1 MKLSNVKSQE
11 RKKTIWDYLSR
22 HFGKSFWI
30 MTIWCVSCAPTMSIP
45 AMLPVTG
52 GEAKANIVA
61 SPEYL
66 DFGIRELNSVS
77 MAKKVTIR
85 NDGAEP
91 LLINKLT
98 ATAGFFI
105 VANTCLRPQTTIAQG
120 DTCNVEIVFK
130 PNMPRIWVGELQIEY
145 ASNQFAVIPLR
156 GSAEERFLADVSR

>member
-1 MKLSNVKSQE
+1 MKAAKVNFQVSGTSLRQYV
-11 RKKTIWDYLSR
+11 
-22 HFGKSFWI
+22 GKVFLILVILCTGCTPSAQI
-30 MTIWCVSCAPTMSIP
+30 KG
-45 AMLPVTG
+45 MLPVTG
-52 GEAKANIVA
+52 GEVQADIVF
-61 SPEYL
+61 SPEMI

-77 MAKKVTIR
+77 MTKKVTIR

-91 LLINKLT
+91 LLINKIT

-105 VANTCLRPQTTIAQG
+105 VANTCLAPQKTINQG

-145 ASNQFAVIPLR
+145 GSNQFTVIPLR

>member
-1 MKLSNVKSQE
+1 MKALKSNFQE
-11 RKKTIWDYLSR
+11 RGTSLWR
-22 HFGKSFWI
+22 HIGKVFLMLVI
-30 MTIWCVSCAPTMSIP
+30 LCAGCAPSTQIK
-45 AMLPVTG
+45 AVLPVTG
-52 GEAKANIVA
+52 GETKANIFA

-85 NDGAEP
+85 NDGVEP

-105 VANTCLRPQTTIAQG
+105 VANTCLAPQKTIAQG

-130 PNMPRIWVGELQIEY
+130 PNMPRIWVGELQVEY
-145 ASNQFAVIPLR
+145 ASNQFAVVPLR

>member
-1 MKLSNVKSQE
+1 MKAANVKSQE

-22 HFGKSFWI
+22 HFGKAFWI
-30 MTIWCVSCAPTMSIP
+30 MTIWCVSCTANTSFP

-52 GEAKANIVA
+52 GEVKANIVF
-61 SPEYL
+61 SPDRI

-105 VANTCLRPQTTIAQG
+105 VANTCLAPQTAIDQG
-120 DTCNVEIVFK
+120 ETCNIEIVFK
-130 PNMPRIWVGELQIEY
+130 PNMPRIWAGELQIEY
-145 ASNQFAVIPLR
+145 ASNQFIVIPLR
-156 GSAEERFLADVSR
+156 GSAADVSR

>member
-1 MKLSNVKSQE
+1 MKALKSNFQE
-11 RKKTIWDYLSR
+11 RGTSLWR
-22 HFGKSFWI
+22 HIGKVFLMLVI
-30 MTIWCVSCAPTMSIP
+30 LCAGCAPSAQIR

-52 GEAKANIVA
+52 GEVKADIVF
-61 SPEYL
+61 SPNKI

-105 VANTCLRPQTTIAQG
+105 VANTCLAPQTAIDQG
-120 DTCNVEIVFK
+120 ETCNIEIVFK
-130 PNMPRIWVGELQIEY
+130 PNMPRIWAGELQIEY
-145 ASNQFAVIPLR
+145 ASNQFIVIPLR
-156 GSAEERFLADVSR
+156 GSAADVSR

>member
-1 MKLSNVKSQE
+1 MKAANVKSQE

-22 HFGKSFWI
+22 HFGKAFWI
-30 MTIWCVSCAPTMSIP
+30 MTIWCVSCTANTSIP

-52 GEAKANIVA
+52 GEVKADIVF
-61 SPEYL
+61 SPDRI

-98 ATAGFFI
+98 ATAGFSLLQI
-105 VANTCLRPQTTIAQG
+105 PAWRLKRLSTREKHAILRSCSSRTCLEYGRG
-120 DTCNVEIVFK
+120 NYRS
-130 PNMPRIWVGELQIEY
+130 NMLPTNL
-145 ASNQFAVIPLR
+145 S
-156 GSAEERFLADVSR
+156 

>member
-1 MKLSNVKSQE
+1 MKAANVKSQE

-30 MTIWCVSCAPTMSIP
+30 MTIWCVSCTANTSFP

-52 GEAKANIVA
+52 GEVKANIVF
-61 SPEYL
+61 SPEMI

-105 VANTCLRPQTTIAQG
+105 VANTCLVPQKTIVQG

-145 ASNQFAVIPLR
+145 ASNQFTVILLR
-156 GSAEERFLADVSR
+156 GSAEERFLVDVSH